1 NIRCAAVSGCRKESP
16 GGRNGGRVADIDRRT
31 DDPIGD
37 RRRPVRLSVRGAAW
51 QAHAR
56 AAAIFRNELS
66 TCGFERCLYRE
77 QPWWLAMP
85 TNAAS
90 MNRQSTD
97 ARSSTALED
106 RLHAMYVDKFD
117 GRMPLARLS
126 SNFSG

>member
-1 NIRCAAVSGCRKESP
+1 
-16 GGRNGGRVADIDRRT
+16 
-31 DDPIGD
+31 
-37 RRRPVRLSVRGAAW
+37 
-51 QAHAR
+51 
-56 AAAIFRNELS
+56 
-66 TCGFERCLYRE
+66 
-77 QPWWLAMP
+77 MP